1 MTSPRARYKVCEKDN
16 VINYKLSDDVNLSD
30 HGHAKSEEEKTECG
44 GELASLENRKSYEK
58 SSLSDELHLG
68 PQLLGPHVD
77 DAGDEG
83 LDDTELGVDAD
94 GDQHEEEHH
103 RPDRPSWQLQHHLG
117 ELVS

>member
-1 MTSPRARYKVCEKDN
+1 MGTPRAKRRRHRAV
-16 VINYKLSDDVNLSD
+16 VNWRLW
-30 HGHAKSEEEKTECG
+30 KTENHKQFF
-44 GELASLENRKSYEK
+44 SH
-58 SSLSDELHLG
+58 SDELHLG

-117 ELVS
+117 DWNCDSQGEGF

>member
-1 MTSPRARYKVCEKDN
+1 MGTPSAKRRRQSAVVNWRLWKTKKVQ
-16 VINYKLSDDVNLSD
+16 
-30 HGHAKSEEEKTECG
+30 KSFF
-44 GELASLENRKSYEK
+44 
-58 SSLSDELHLG
+58 SLSDQLHLW

-103 RPDRPSWQLQHHLG
+103 RPDRPSGQLQHHLG
-117 ELVS
+117 ELALR